1 MKPDRILILDR
12 HRIDLKLQ
20 RMAFQIWEHNNDAKQ
35 ITLIGIANGGAAV
48 AASLGERLRKISNL
62 EVSVRTLKINKRD
75 PLSETITLD
84 EDLNGQHIVLVD
96 DVANSGKTLLYA
108 LRPLLDFR
116 PSRIMIA
123 VLVDRKH
130 KTFPVTPDIVGHS
143 ISTTLQ
149 DNITVELDGE
159 IIDAAYIE

>member
-35 ITLIGIANGGAAV
+35 VTLIGIANGGAAV
-48 AASLGERLRKISNL
+48 AASLAERLRKISNL
-62 EVSVRTLKINKRD
+62 EVTVHTLKINKRD

-84 EDLNGQHIVLVD
+84 QDLNGQHIVLID
-96 DVANSGKTLLYA
+96 DVANSGRTLLYA

-130 KTFPVTPDIVGHS
+130 KTFPVAADIVGHS

-149 DNITVELDGE
+149 DNITVEMEGDIVVG
-159 IIDAAYIE
+159 AYIE

>member
-12 HRIDLKLQ
+12 NRIDLKLQ
-20 RMAFQIWEHNNDAKQ
+20 RMAFQIWEHNSDASQ
-35 ITLIGIANGGAAV
+35 VTLIGIANGGAAV
-48 AASLGERLRKISNL
+48 AESLGNRLRKISNL
-62 EVSVRTLKINKRD
+62 EVKVRTMKLNKRD
-75 PLSETITLD
+75 PLSETIRID
-84 EDLNGQHIVLVD
+84 EDLSGQRIVLVD

-116 PSRIMIA
+116 PEKIMIA

-149 DNITVELDGE
+149 DHIIVELDG
-159 IIDAAYIE
+159 DTVYAAYIE

>member
-35 ITLIGIANGGAAV
+35 VTLIGIANGGAAV
-48 AASLGERLRKISNL
+48 AASLAERLRKISNL
-62 EVSVRTLKINKRD
+62 EVTVHTLKINKRD

-84 EDLNGQHIVLVD
+84 QDLNGQHIVLID
-96 DVANSGKTLLYA
+96 DVANSGRTLLYA
-108 LRPLLDFR
+108 LRPLLYFR

-130 KTFPVTPDIVGHS
+130 KTFPVAADIVGHS

-149 DNITVELDGE
+149 DNITVEMEGD
-159 IIDAAYIE
+159 IVVRAYIE